1 MANDRN
7 TADGGRTQRDAA
19 LQVIAQHI
27 ATALGAVRLWS
38 LSLHDE
44 RAEVLWTS
52 DNSLGPEEHAAVS
65 AALELG
71 GYDMGGTTRR
81 DSNLGDGRVAI
92 TLSIRPSTGA
102 VLGVVMMIVDA
113 KTVNSG
119 SSLLTERLRI
129 MEPHIRAFADWLAA
143 DISAT
148 QSHLRALVEVPADFE
163 LELEATGARIGA
175 VRPRPKSSQLQA
187 PGAPTVSGAPT
198 APTAPVAT
206 AAAAGTAAAAAPAKP
221 APASPRDRHI
231 VELTALPIILYVQ
244 QLQPLAEGRRTER
257 FEVLLRT
264 DSEEGRKE
272 APLSVLQKAAD
283 GGVGSLLDRR
293 IVTDLLAWLVANEGA
308 WRTNRKAFTVN
319 LSISTLTDRYFLHF
333 LDRCLLK
340 AALPRGMIGFELDAK
355 QWARQPERVEE
366 FCKVLAAL
374 GCNVIFD
381 DFSLSMEHA
390 ALLGLKGLTMVKLD
404 PRLTIAIGTDK
415 RSQAVAAG
423 IAQMTRL
430 LGVHSCVKAVAAGA
444 NQKLLSSLRIDFAQS
459 FDFSAP
465 KPIATLAQVSA

>member
-1 MANDRN
+1 MVNDRN
-7 TADGGRTQRDAA
+7 TSDGGRAQRDAA

-44 RAEVLWTS
+44 RADVLWTS
-52 DNSLGPEEHAAVS
+52 DISLGPEEHAAVS

-71 GYDMGGTTRR
+71 GYEGGSTTRR

-92 TLSIRPSTGA
+92 TLSVRPSQGA
-102 VLGVVMMIVDA
+102 ALGVVMIVVDA

-119 SSLLTERLRI
+119 STLLTERLRI

-148 QSHLRALVEVPADFE
+148 QTHLRALVAVPGDFE

-175 VRPRPKSSQLQA
+175 VRPKPKSNQA
-187 PGAPTVSGAPT
+187 AAPTT
-198 APTAPVAT
+198 ATPAPVA
-206 AAAAGTAAAAAPAKP
+206 KP
-221 APASPRDRHI
+221 TPPPASPRERHI
-231 VELTALPIILYVQ
+231 VELDALPIILYVQ

-264 DSEEGRKE
+264 DSEQGRKE
-272 APLSVLQKAAD
+272 APMSVLQRAAD
-283 GGVGSLLDRR
+283 GGVGSFLDRR
-293 IVTDLLAWLVANEGA
+293 IVTDLLAWLIANEGA

-319 LSISTLTDRYFLHF
+319 LSISALTDRYFLHF

-355 QWARQPERVEE
+355 LWAQQPERVDE

-374 GCNVIFD
+374 GCNVILD
-381 DFSLSMEHA
+381 DFSLSVEHA
-390 ALLGLKGLTMVKLD
+390 ALLGIKGLSMVKLN
-404 PRLTIAIGTDK
+404 PSLTKTIRTDK

-430 LGVHSCVKAVAAGA
+430 LGVHCCVKAVEAGD
-444 NQKLLSSLRIDFAQS
+444 NQKLLSALRIDFAQS
-459 FDFSAP
+459 FEFSTP
-465 KPIATLAQVSA
+465 KPLETLV

>member
-7 TADGGRTQRDAA
+7 TSDSGRAQRDAA

-27 ATALGAVRLWS
+27 AAALGAVRLWS

-44 RAEVLWTS
+44 RADVLWAS
-52 DNSLGPEEHAAVS
+52 DNSLGPEEHGAVS

-71 GYDMGGTTRR
+71 GYDGGSTTRR
-81 DSNLGDGRVAI
+81 DSNLGVGRVAI
-92 TLSIRPSTGA
+92 TLSIRPSQGA
-102 VLGVVMMIVDA
+102 VLGVVMLVVDA
-113 KTVNSG
+113 KTVNSA
-119 SSLLTERLRI
+119 SSLLAERIQI
-129 MEPHIRAFADWLAA
+129 MEPHLRAFADWLAA

-148 QSHLRALVEVPADFE
+148 QTHLRALVEVPADFE

-175 VRPRPKSSQLQA
+175 VRPKPKSSQGAGPA
-187 PGAPTVSGAPT
+187 P
-198 APTAPVAT
+198 
-206 AAAAGTAAAAAPAKP
+206 AAAAPAAKP
-221 APASPRDRHI
+221 APSLQSPRERHI
-231 VELTALPIILYVQ
+231 VELNSLPIILYVQ

-272 APLSVLQKAAD
+272 APMSVLQKAAD

-355 QWARQPERVEE
+355 LWAQQPERVDE

-374 GCNVIFD
+374 GCNVILD
-381 DFSLSMEHA
+381 DFSLSVEHA
-390 ALLGLKGLTMVKLD
+390 ALLGLKGLSMVKLN
-404 PRLTIAIGTDK
+404 PNLTKTIRTDK

-430 LGVHSCVKAVAAGA
+430 LGVHSCVKAVEPGVD
-444 NQKLLSSLRIDFAQS
+444 QKLLAALRIDFAQS

-465 KPIATLAQVSA
+465 KPIEKLA

>member
-1 MANDRN
+1 MANDRH
-7 TADGGRTQRDAA
+7 TSDGGRGQRDAA

-27 ATALGAVRLWS
+27 AAALGAVRLWS

-44 RAEVLWTS
+44 RADVLWTS
-52 DNSLGPEEHAAVS
+52 DNSLGPEEHGAVS

-71 GYDMGGTTRR
+71 GYDWGSTARR
-81 DSNLGDGRVAI
+81 DSNLGVGRVAI
-92 TLSIRPSTGA
+92 TLSVRPSAGS
-102 VLGVVMMIVDA
+102 VLGVVMLVVDA
-113 KTVNSG
+113 KTVHSG
-119 SSLLTERLRI
+119 SSLLAERLRV
-129 MEPHIRAFADWLAA
+129 MEPHLRAFSDWLAA

-148 QSHLRALVEVPADFE
+148 QTHLRALVEVPVDFE

-175 VRPRPKSSQLQA
+175 VRPRPKSSQPPALSA
-187 PGAPTVSGAPT
+187 AT
-198 APTAPVAT
+198 AP
-206 AAAAGTAAAAAPAKP
+206 GTAAPPTTAAPAKP
-221 APASPRDRHI
+221 APPPASPRDRHI
-231 VELTALPIILYVQ
+231 VELTALPILLYVQ

-264 DSEEGRKE
+264 DSEQGRKE

-340 AALPRGMIGFELDAK
+340 AELPRGMIGFELDAK
-355 QWARQPERVEE
+355 QWAQQPDRVDE

-374 GCNVIFD
+374 GCNVILD
-381 DFSLSMEHA
+381 DFSLSMKHA
-390 ALLGLKGLTMVKLD
+390 ALLGLKGLSMVKLN
-404 PRLTIAIGTDK
+404 PSLTKTIRTDK
-415 RSQAVAAG
+415 LSQAVAAG

-430 LGVHSCVKAVAAGA
+430 LGVHSCVKAVEAGE
-444 NQKLLSSLRIDFAQS
+444 NQKLLSALRIDFAQS

-465 KPIATLAQVSA
+465 KPIETLA

>member
-7 TADGGRTQRDAA
+7 TADGGRAQRDAA

-44 RAEVLWTS
+44 RGDVLWTS
-52 DNSLGPEEHAAVS
+52 ENSLGPEEHAAVS

-71 GYDMGGTTRR
+71 GNDMSSTARR

-92 TLSIRPSTGA
+92 TLPIRPSTDA
-102 VLGVVMMIVDA
+102 VLGVVMMVVDA

-119 SSLLTERLRI
+119 SSLLTERLRV

-148 QSHLRALVEVPADFE
+148 QTHLRALVEVPADFE

-175 VRPRPKSSQLQA
+175 VRPRPKSSQHQF
-187 PGAPTVSGAPT
+187 PGAAT
-198 APTAPVAT
+198 APATPAASVASAP
-206 AAAAGTAAAAAPAKP
+206 AAAVKP
-221 APASPRDRHI
+221 APPPASPRERHI
-231 VELTALPIILYVQ
+231 SELTALPIILYVQ

-264 DSEEGRKE
+264 DSEQGHQE

-333 LDRCLLK
+333 LDRSLLK

-355 QWARQPERVEE
+355 QWAQQPDRVEE

-374 GCNVIFD
+374 GCNVILD
-381 DFSLSMEHA
+381 DFSLSTKHA
-390 ALLGLKGLTMVKLD
+390 ALLGLKGLSMVKLN
-404 PRLTIAIGTDK
+404 PSLTKSIRTDK
-415 RSQAVAAG
+415 RTQAVAAG

-430 LGVHSCVKAVAAGA
+430 LGVHSCVKSVEGGD
-444 NQKLLSSLRIDFAQS
+444 NQKLLSALRIDFAQS

-465 KPIATLAQVSA
+465 KPIETLA

>member
-7 TADGGRTQRDAA
+7 AADGGRAHRDAA

-44 RAEVLWTS
+44 RADVLWTS
-52 DNSLGPEEHAAVS
+52 DNSLGPEEYGAVR
-65 AALELG
+65 AALDLS
-71 GYDMGGTTRR
+71 GYDGGSTTRR
-81 DSNLGDGRVAI
+81 DSNLGVGRVAI
-92 TLSIRPSTGA
+92 TLSVRPSNGA
-102 VLGVVMMIVDA
+102 ALGVVMLVVDA
-113 KTVNSG
+113 KTVNTG
-119 SSLLTERLRI
+119 SSLLTERLQL
-129 MEPHIRAFADWLAA
+129 MEPHLRAFADWLAA

-148 QSHLRALVEVPADFE
+148 QTHLRALVEVPADFE

-175 VRPRPKSSQLQA
+175 VRPRPKSSQPAVPTPAA
-187 PGAPTVSGAPT
+187 PMP
-198 APTAPVAT
+198 
-206 AAAAGTAAAAAPAKP
+206 AAPASAAQP
-221 APASPRDRHI
+221 TPPLSSPRERHI
-231 VELTALPIILYVQ
+231 VELNALPIILYVQ

-272 APLSVLQKAAD
+272 APMSVLQKAAD
-283 GGVGSLLDRR
+283 GGIGSLLDRR

-355 QWARQPERVEE
+355 LWAQQPARVEE

-374 GCNVIFD
+374 GCNVILD
-381 DFSLSMEHA
+381 DFSLSVEHA
-390 ALLGLKGLTMVKLD
+390 ALLGLKGLSMIKLN
-404 PRLTIAIGTDK
+404 PSLTKTIRTDK

-430 LGVHSCVKAVAAGA
+430 LGVHSCVKAVEAGVD
-444 NQKLLSSLRIDFAQS
+444 QKLLSALRIDFAQS
-459 FDFSAP
+459 FEFSAP
-465 KPIATLAQVSA
+465 KPIEKLA

>member
-1 MANDRN
+1 MANDRD
-7 TADGGRTQRDAA
+7 TADGGRAQRDAA

-27 ATALGAVRLWS
+27 ATALGAVRLWN

-44 RAEVLWTS
+44 RGDVLWTS

-71 GYDMGGTTRR
+71 GNDAGSTARR

-119 SSLLTERLRI
+119 SSLLTERLRV
-129 MEPHIRAFADWLAA
+129 MEPHLRAFSDWLAA

-148 QSHLRALVEVPADFE
+148 QTHLRALVEVPADFE
-163 LELEATGARIGA
+163 LELEATGARVGA
-175 VRPRPKSSQLQA
+175 VRPKPKSSQPQA
-187 PGAPTVSGAPT
+187 PSAPAAPATRAT
-198 APTAPVAT
+198 APTAASAT
-206 AAAAGTAAAAAPAKP
+206 PAKP
-221 APASPRDRHI
+221 APPPASPRDRHI
-231 VELTALPIILYVQ
+231 VELTSLPILLYVQ

-264 DSEEGRKE
+264 DSEQGRKE

-355 QWARQPERVEE
+355 LWAQQPDRVDE

-374 GCNVIFD
+374 GCNVILD
-381 DFSLSMEHA
+381 DFSLSTEHA
-390 ALLGLKGLTMVKLD
+390 ALLGLKGLTMVKLN
-404 PRLTIAIGTDK
+404 PSLTKTIRIDK
-415 RSQAVAAG
+415 RSQAVTAG

-430 LGVHSCVKAVAAGA
+430 LGVHSCVKALEPGVD
-444 NQKLLSSLRIDFAQS
+444 QKLLSALRIDFAQS
-459 FDFSAP
+459 FDFSTP
-465 KPIATLAQVSA
+465 KPLEKLA

>member
-7 TADGGRTQRDAA
+7 TADGGRAQRDAA

-44 RAEVLWTS
+44 RADVLWTS

-81 DSNLGDGRVAI
+81 DSNLGVGRVAI

-102 VLGVVMMIVDA
+102 VLGVVMMVVDA

-119 SSLLTERLRI
+119 SSLLTDRLRV

-148 QSHLRALVEVPADFE
+148 QTHLRALVEVPADFE

-175 VRPRPKSSQLQA
+175 VRPRPKSSQPPA
-187 PGAPTVSGAPT
+187 PG
-198 APTAPVAT
+198 VAT
-206 AAAAGTAAAAAPAKP
+206 ALVTPAASATHATAAAAAPANP
-221 APASPRDRHI
+221 APPPASSRDRHI
-231 VELTALPIILYVQ
+231 VELTALPILLYVQ
-244 QLQPLAEGRRTER
+244 QPQPLAEGRRTER

-264 DSEEGRKE
+264 DSEQGRKE
-272 APLSVLQKAAD
+272 APLSVLQKAVD

-293 IVTDLLAWLVANEGA
+293 IITDLLAWLVANEGA

-355 QWARQPERVEE
+355 LWAEQPDRVDD

-374 GCNVIFD
+374 GCNVILD

-390 ALLGLKGLTMVKLD
+390 ALLGLKGLSMVKLN
-404 PRLTIAIGTDK
+404 PSLTKTIRTDK

-430 LGVHSCVKAVAAGA
+430 LGIHSCVKAVEAGD
-444 NQKLLSSLRIDFAQS
+444 NQKLLSALRIDFAQS

-465 KPIATLAQVSA
+465 KPIEKLASA

>member
-1 MANDRN
+1 MANN
-7 TADGGRTQRDAA
+7 LNASDGGRAQRDAA

-27 ATALGAVRLWS
+27 AAALGAVRLWS

-44 RAEVLWTS
+44 RADVLWTS
-52 DNSLGPEEHAAVS
+52 DNSLGPEEHAAVR
-65 AALELG
+65 AALDLS
-71 GYDMGGTTRR
+71 GYDGGNTTRR
-81 DSNLGDGRVAI
+81 DSNLGVGRTAI
-92 TLSIRPSTGA
+92 TLSVRPSKGA
-102 VLGVVMMIVDA
+102 ALGVVMLVVDA

-119 SSLLTERLRI
+119 SSLLAERLLI
-129 MEPHIRAFADWLAA
+129 MEPHLRAFADWLAA

-148 QSHLRALVEVPADFE
+148 QTHLRALVEVPADFE

-175 VRPRPKSSQLQA
+175 VRPKPKSSQ
-187 PGAPTVSGAPT
+187 
-198 APTAPVAT
+198 VAT
-206 AAAAGTAAAAAPAKP
+206 PTPAAGPVPAGLARAAAAPGASAAKP
-221 APASPRDRHI
+221 TPASPRERHI
-231 VELTALPIILYVQ
+231 VELNALPIILYVQ

-264 DSEEGRKE
+264 DSDEGRKE
-272 APLSVLQKAAD
+272 APMSVLQKAAD

-319 LSISTLTDRYFLHF
+319 LSISSLTDRYFLHF

-355 QWARQPERVEE
+355 LWAQQPERVEE

-374 GCNVIFD
+374 GCNVILD
-381 DFSLSMEHA
+381 DFSLSVDHA
-390 ALLGLKGLTMVKLD
+390 ALLGLKGLSMVKLH
-404 PRLTIAIGTDK
+404 PSLTKTIRTEK

-430 LGVHSCVKAVAAGA
+430 LGVHSCVKAVEAGVD
-444 NQKLLSSLRIDFAQS
+444 QKLLSALRIDFAQS
-459 FDFSAP
+459 FEFSAP
-465 KPIATLAQVSA
+465 KPIEDLAGNSAVATSS